1 MPTIADQ
8 QAYDNALAAI
18 NKLTGLP
25 RIKAKE
31 ALEARYPDGRPVVDG
46 GANNTLTGGG
56 NTETSGELTAIA
68 FGITKE
74 LTDKFPELFEV
85 YKLFLA
91 KDYTEAKLKYY
102 ASNYY
107 KNLTDAAKTRQ
118 QLKATAKGQYDQLLD
133 SYRKEQRN
141 RLVNKGINIDDAT
154 FMDLT
159 EKAYDKGL
167 DDNQLD
173 ASILNSGKLGKIG
186 GSTLGA
192 VSNLKQFASSF
203 GVSNL
208 FLKPYWDKKSE
219 DLLAGKITQEDI
231 EDEIKNTAAS
241 AFPAYADSIK
251 NGTSI
256 DALASAYKTAYA
268 TILEVDPDSVTYDN
282 PRLRQAMQFIGPDGK
297 PSVKPL
303 WQFEKELR
311 STDEWKYTDNARD
324 TFDSLSLKVLR
335 DWGLA

>member
-1 MPTIADQ
+1 MATLAEQ
-8 QAYDNALAAI
+8 QAYDNELAAL
-18 NKLTGLP
+18 NKLTGTA

-31 ALEARYPDGRPVVDG
+31 AFDAKYPNGRPVVDNSG
-46 GANNTLTGGG
+46 
-56 NTETSGELTAIA
+56 TETSGELAAIA

-74 LTDKFPELFEV
+74 LTDKFPELLEV

-107 KNLTDAAKTRQ
+107 KNLTDTAKTRQ
-118 QLKATAKGQYDQLLD
+118 GLKATAKGQYDQLLD
-133 SYRKEQRN
+133 AYREQQRR
-141 RLVNKGINIDDAT
+141 RLVSKGINIDDAT
-154 FMDLT
+154 FMQLT
-159 EKAYDKGL
+159 ESAYDKGF

-186 GSTLGA
+186 GSTLGT
-192 VSNLKQFASSF
+192 VSNLKEFASSF
-203 GVSNL
+203 GVSSL
-208 FLKPYWDKKSE
+208 FLKPYWDKKSQ

-241 AFPAYADSIK
+241 AFPAYAESIK
-251 NGTSI
+251 NGTSM

-282 PRLRQAMQFIGPDGK
+282 ARLRQAMQYVGPDGK
-297 PSVKPL
+297 PMVKPL

-311 STDEWKYTDNARD
+311 STNEWQYTDNARD

>member
-1 MPTIADQ
+1 MATLAEQ
-8 QAYDNALAAI
+8 QAYDNELAAL
-18 NKLTGLP
+18 NKLTGTA

-31 ALEARYPDGRPVVDG
+31 AFDAKYPNGRPVVD
-46 GANNTLTGGG
+46 TGD
-56 NTETSGELTAIA
+56 TEVSGELTALA

-74 LTDKFPELFEV
+74 LTDAFPELQEV
-85 YKLFLA
+85 YRLFLA
-91 KDYTEAKLKYY
+91 KDFTEAKLKYY

-107 KNLTDAAKTRQ
+107 KNLTDTAKQRQ
-118 QLKATAKGQYDQLLD
+118 GLKATAKGQYDQLLD
-133 SYRKEQRN
+133 AYREQQRR
-141 RLVNKGINIDDAT
+141 RLVAKGINIDDAT
-154 FMDLT
+154 FATLT
-159 EKAYDKGL
+159 QSAYDKGF

-173 ASILNSGKLGKIG
+173 ISILNSGKLGKIG
-186 GSTLGA
+186 GSTLGT
-192 VSNLKQFASSF
+192 VSNLREYASSF

-208 FLKPYWDKKSE
+208 FLKPYWDKKSQ

-231 EDEIKNTAAS
+231 EDEIRNTAAS
-241 AFPAYADSIK
+241 AFPAYAESIK
-251 NGTSI
+251 NGTSM

-282 PRLRQAMQFIGPDGK
+282 ARLRQAMQYIGPDGK
-297 PSVKPL
+297 PTVKPL

-311 STDEWKYTDNARD
+311 STSEWQYTDNARD